1 MTNVRLLPVVVMAI
15 AALLVFKTIGLI
27 TNGGYVL
34 TGVNFAQASGAA
46 AASGAGEGNADH
58 TLTLPEQ
65 PTIEDSSPTIADP
78 APTMKPQSLA
88 QEPGG
93 GGHGAPAAE
102 AGGEAAE
109 GAEGDHA
116 APAGDHAAPEGD
128 HAAPEGDHAAPATEA
143 STATSGTYCLE
154 SDAAI
159 DADGNV
165 LVNPAAAAAAEGG
178 AEGEASAE
186 PAPTING
193 MPAFAASMADCLP
206 TGDAVPQQ
214 IDGQGGSVPLL
225 STDASSETEKLLLQR
240 LAARRDELKKYEEDL
255 TLRSSIVDAAEKRIE
270 DRTATL
276 TALEAQISALVDQ
289 REAMETG
296 QFAGIV
302 AMYESM
308 KPKDAANIF
317 NALDMEVLLRV
328 AKTMSPRKMA
338 PILAAM
344 DTARAQELT
353 VKMAALADKP
363 VTEMSPNDLAALPQI
378 VGQ

>member
-1 MTNVRLLPVVVMAI
+1 MTNIRLLPVVVMAI
-15 AALLVFKTIGLI
+15 AALLVFKTVGLI

-34 TGVNFAQASGAA
+34 TGVTFAEASGASA
-46 AASGAGEGNADH
+46 APGAGEPNADH
-58 TLTLPEQ
+58 TLTLPAE
-65 PTIEDSSPTIADP
+65 PTIQDSSPTMNDA
-78 APTMKPQSLA
+78 APTMEPQSQA
-88 QEPGG
+88 QEAGA
-93 GGHGAPAAE
+93 GGHGGAAPAAE
-102 AGGEAAE
+102 PAADHGTPAAE
-109 GAEGDHA
+109 GAADPAAHGAEGA
-116 APAGDHAAPEGD
+116 ATDPAASPEG
-128 HAAPEGDHAAPATEA
+128 A
-143 STATSGTYCLE
+143 TATSGTYCLE

-165 LVNPAAAAAAEGG
+165 LVNPALAATTEGAASGEAAAA
-178 AEGEASAE
+178 
-186 PAPTING
+186 PPPTING

-214 IDGQGGSVPLL
+214 IDGQGGSIPLL

-240 LAARRDELKKYEEDL
+240 LAARRDELKKYEDDL

-276 TALEAQISALVDQ
+276 TALEAQISTLVDQ
-289 REAMETG
+289 RKEMETG

-302 AMYESM
+302 AMYETM

-317 NALDMEVLLRV
+317 NNLDMEVLLRV

-344 DTARAQELT
+344 DTTRAQDLT
-353 VKMAALADKP
+353 VQMAALADKP
-363 VTEMSPNDLAALPQI
+363 VTEMSPSDLAALPQI
-378 VGQ
+378 VGK